1 MPEPGVGK
9 TPERDG
15 FGGTRQGPE
24 SQDARGGGN
33 FAGIG
38 GNRGGGELLNRLTQ
52 SGALPADSFARRG
65 AEPVPTGGL
74 LTSPSQIVAGPVP
87 LTGQLVGGPTPVPLP
102 GQQAVPDPGVAPA
115 PGTAPVPAAAPF
127 DPADASVASQLDKFL
142 ASDSPLLAA
151 ARTRAK
157 QDANRRGLLNS
168 SIAVQAGEAAALDV
182 ALPIASQQAAQIQ
195 QGNLQE
201 RQIVS
206 SEKISESG
214 IAAQE
219 RIAASNIAAFDRE
232 KATAAVAALDA
243 SYQQVFAAISAN
255 TDIPAE
261 AREAYL
267 IHLAALRDSNF
278 SLIEQLYNINL
289 VWPSPSTGGLA

>member
-1 MPEPGVGK
+1 MPEPGVGN
-9 TPERDG
+9 TPERDAG
-15 FGGTRQGPE
+15 FGGSRQGPE

-38 GNRGGGELLNRLTQ
+38 GNRDGRELLNRLTQ
-52 SGALPADSFARRG
+52 SPDSFARRG
-65 AEPVPTGGL
+65 DEPVPTGGL
-74 LTSPSQIVAGPVP
+74 LTAP
-87 LTGQLVGGPTPVPLP
+87 GQLVAGPTPVPGLQP
-102 GQQAVPDPGVAPA
+102 VPAPGVAPVPTPGFTPA
-115 PGTAPVPAAAPF
+115 PVTAPVPAAAPF
-127 DPADASVASQLDKFL
+127 EPADASVASQLDKFL

-243 SYQQVFAAISAN
+243 SYQQAFAAISGN

>member
-1 MPEPGVGK
+1 MPEPGTGN

-15 FGGTRQGPE
+15 FGGSTQGPE
-24 SQDARGGGN
+24 SQATRGGAS

-38 GNRGGGELLNRLTQ
+38 GNRDGRTLLRSGAGGELFPRI
-52 SGALPADSFARRG
+52 GD
-65 AEPVPTGGL
+65 EPLATVPRIGGL
-74 LTSPSQIVAGPVP
+74 LTG
-87 LTGQLVGGPTPVPLP
+87 L
-102 GQQAVPDPGVAPA
+102 
-115 PGTAPVPAAAPF
+115 APVPAPVATPAPVPSPADTPAPVPAPGAAAAQF
-127 DPADASVASQLDKFL
+127 EPADASVATQLDKFL

-182 ALPIASQQAAQIQ
+182 ALPIASQQAAQVQ
-195 QGNLQE
+195 QRNLQE

-243 SYQQVFAAISAN
+243 SYQQVFANLSGN

-278 SLIEQLYNINL
+278 GLIEQLYNINL
-289 VWPSPSTGGLA
+289 VWASPSTGGVA

>member
-1 MPEPGVGK
+1 MPEPGVGN

-15 FGGTRQGPE
+15 FGGSTQGPE
-24 SQDARGGGN
+24 SQATRGGAS

-38 GNRGGGELLNRLTQ
+38 GNRDGRDGELLKRLIKRRL
-52 SGALPADSFARRG
+52 LPRIGD
-65 AEPVPTGGL
+65 EPVATVPRIGGL
-74 LTSPSQIVAGPVP
+74 LTPVP
-87 LTGQLVGGPTPVPLP
+87 APGATPVP
-102 GQQAVPDPGVAPA
+102 VPSPA
-115 PGTAPVPAAAPF
+115 DTPAPVPAPGSAAAQF
-127 DPADASVASQLDKFL
+127 EPADASVATQLDKFL

-195 QGNLQE
+195 QRNLQE

-243 SYQQVFAAISAN
+243 SYQQVFAELSGN
-255 TDIPAE
+255 TDIPAD

-278 SLIEQLYNINL
+278 GLVEQLYNINL
-289 VWPSPSTGGLA
+289 VWTSPSVGGSA